1 MRMRLSPLSGDRM
14 VISTMNGF
22 LMVIH
27 DLDLETLEDDLK
39 GFKPNLYR
47 LMQARMKDS
56 SPPNWDV
63 P

>member
-22 LMVIH
+22 LMVVH
-27 DLDLETLEDDLK
+27 DLDLETLQEDLK

-47 LMQARMKDS
+47 LMQVMMEDPSDKQQTCI
-56 SPPNWDV
+56 
-63 P
+63 